1 MIKNKKLK
9 FLSIAAGSMVTLSL
23 VVATPIAVSLKPTAP
38 NQVTTYAASTSS
50 TSSSTADNNQKK
62 NYWIATD
69 LAIGYAVLALVI
81 ALIAIGVFCHKK
93 SKKNEAD
100 AKQEQEPVTN
110 QVLSN
115 ELATRTTDVFKQ
127 GSNLQQ
133 IDTLIEKE
141 KNLLTE
147 TDKVAEINK
156 YLASYLTVDHNN
168 PANPRM
174 YFNSQDPQ
182 YLPNVV
188 YLTACPEHN
197 FLYKNKNIICLDKPF
212 DNEKKDILIYDLWSQ
227 KITGYAKVVAVLKD
241 LHQTDA
247 DVLYA
252 SVAPFS
258 TFSRK
263 EFDTVLHDSN
273 QACLLFCDK
282 TVRFDYPVD
291 PTTLYIPLV
300 RSAETEIES
309 VTINEPIVP
318 VSEEIVL
325 ETPVENEEMV
335 IVAPVTETVVLDSE
349 DPIELEPVVEETIS
363 FEPVVEDVEEVID
376 QPVEIE
382 ETIEFPTEDLVELE
396 PVVEPTI
403 LVEEIIETP
412 AVVTEVEEIIDQ
424 PEAVEEIVEEII
436 DEPVAEVAEAAKP
449 VEPEVPEVVE
459 EVIEEITDEPVEPV
473 LEDQEYINELAK
485 ASAKVEPVV
494 LNDIELVI
502 PVQKD
507 ETKDILKANS
517 QVYQE
522 MVSETPVQLE
532 SEVVEE
538 EPVEKP
544 STWPTYRV
552 KTIVDKQTRENA
564 PVTFLVTKQEKNAVS
579 NSYELNNNN
588 SKNKAAKQPA
598 TEYTY
603 KRRRIT
609 NLETEMLKKEG
620 KFFKYKPS
628 THPKVREEQIKK
640 MQEFCDE
647 QNQHHEADKQEN

>member
-9 FLSIAAGSMVTLSL
+9 FLSIAAGSMATLSL

-50 TSSSTADNNQKK
+50 TSSSTTDNNQKK

-174 YFNSQDPQ
+174 YFNSQVPQ

-263 EFDTVLHDSN
+263 EFDTVLHESN

-335 IVAPVTETVVLDSE
+335 IIAPVTETVVLDSE
-349 DPIELEPVVEETIS
+349 DPIELEPVVEVI
-363 FEPVVEDVEEVID
+363 EEVID

-382 ETIEFPTEDLVELE
+382 ETIEIPTEDLVELK

-424 PEAVEEIVEEII
+424 PEAVEEIAEE
-436 DEPVAEVAEAAKP
+436 A

-459 EVIEEITDEPVEPV
+459 EVVQEITDEPVEPV

-522 MVSETPVQLE
+522 MVSEIPVQLE

-579 NSYELNNNN
+579 NSYELNNKN
-588 SKNKAAKQPA
+588 SKNKATKQPA